1 MYTQISITASRPA
14 VDMASPVVFV
24 EPALVELLCRNMPYD
39 ELVGYYDFTDEEIN
53 AASYYISHTAPD
65 DILAMLE
72 ELAYMKE
79 EEEGWTW

>member
-1 MYTQISITASRPA
+1 MVTYNIHITLHPAASQGQVH
-14 VDMASPVVFV
+14 VDPC
-24 EPALVELLCRNMPYD
+24 LVELLCRNMPYD